1 MPVALASRKRTP
13 HRTVS
18 SVWQRLAG
26 GALEV
31 VADLSRQGAGAARR
45 HDAAALA
52 ALIDRLRAAI
62 LDAIKLHNTNR
73 EYLDEDLQS

>member
-1 MPVALASRKRTP
+1 MALASRKRAP

-18 SVWQRLAG
+18 SVWQRLA